1 MSTGAVRD
9 KVAEEMRSQRGHA
22 QLLHTNLSNEQE
34 EKLREAFTEES

>member
-9 KVAEEMRSQRGHA
+9 KVADEMRSQRSS

-34 EKLREAFTEES
+34 AKLREAFTEES